1 MDSIITNAPTNQFA
15 RKAYFWKQVNNIKNQ
30 TGLPSNT
37 GYRFFNAIDLEA
49 EYRRLSKRKVQQ
61 NVARQATRAL
71 QKRQMKQ
78 VAKQVAQIAQTRR
91 LVQEQKE
98 EKEHK
103 EDLYNNQINEY
114 INLRN
119 PQRLDVFEFKLVD
132 LPLLNIAAEM
142 LRTLILPNLRSN
154 SMVRVFDGTNFI
166 NINSAPLLI
175 QDRTNIHDYFEL
187 AQILIRILNQQ
198 YYGNSL
204 IIQIIPIITTNPKL
218 NRLYDGFY
226 NCAIAPVIY
235 HLAQLTQDKNNKCKI
250 NKLKKLNNKVLEEKN
265 GANEDIIQQIAE
277 ISKFKLSIVDKMKIV
292 WKEFEPLKAK
302 QKKNTNILMEVKGN
316 HLVSKYEE
324 QLNEIK
330 TEGYIFSVKFHL
342 VEFNKFKD
350 KKIEWHSD
358 LTEIATLN
366 PTADVISS
374 KNSLLAVILQDKIHK
389 KIFNEY
395 EKYPDAFGDGGVGK
409 AKFLEQNP
417 QFQHYKPNKYDSIL
431 LESDIKGIYYR
442 TKKSNPN
449 NFKYDHNHSYKSF
462 KQSGIYKKIPVID
475 GCCNI
480 NRYVSELDE
489 KLLDKNGLF
498 FIDKELDDDY
508 ELDKKYYD
516 SNGWYPI
523 EIVKE
528 YYLVHN
534 QNPMIK
540 QMMFGT
546 DTFDIDETKMT
557 NAQFRTFIGKT
568 YSQNARN
575 TWRTNNYSEF
585 LRARYIL
592 KDNIL
597 NINENDGVYSVTYK
611 KNTPQ
616 WCMPIIYTYV
626 LRHQNFIM
634 QSFLRKLNQ
643 IPVHVCVDGIE
654 LEKKSNIFPL
664 GSLPGQ
670 WKLEKINMKV
680 AQNPFELKPGHSYK
694 VPNCL
699 NYEEIEDM
707 IKLIENNKYIH
718 IGGAGGNGKT
728 HKLKQLANVYGSAGV
743 CATTHQAVREL
754 NNTDAKTFYAMLN
767 IKNEQPTY
775 IRPLYLLDECSMLN
789 AENLLKIIEKAP
801 NSKIILFGDFCQ
813 LPVVEG
819 TNIDDHEIYE
829 QFTKIEL
836 TKNWRQEA
844 DPEFY
849 DLCCKL
855 RNGLTYDESIKI
867 INTLNTRVLK
877 LPSYNTKDDI
887 YICGINSQVDAI
899 NSKFKL
905 ENGCKVIATK
915 TEMGYVN
922 GLKGIYMNGNVNW
935 NDGTHTD
942 KPKHIEKNYSSTIHK
957 AQGSTYSGNVI
968 IDPSR
973 LFEKNHLY
981 VALTRATNFKNI
993 YLTQP
998 ININTFVQTCY
1009 VDMAEYDD

>member
-1 MDSIITNAPTNQFA
+1 MDPIIANAPIQQFA
-15 RKAYFWKQVNNIKNQ
+15 RKAYFWRQVNILRNQ
-30 TGLPSNT
+30 TNLPSHV
-37 GYRFFNAIDLEA
+37 GYRYFNARDLEA
-49 EYRRLSKRKVQQ
+49 EYRRLSRRQIQQ
-61 NVARQATRAL
+61 NIARQATKVL
-71 QKRQMKQ
+71 QKRKIKQ
-78 VAKQVAQIAQTRR
+78 VAKQVAQIAQTRII
-91 LVQEQKE
+91 QEQKE
-98 EKEHK
+98 ENEYKET
-103 EDLYNNQINEY
+103 LYDNQINQY
-114 INLRN
+114 VYLRS
-119 PQRLDVFEFKLVD
+119 PQRLDVLEFKLVG
-132 LPLLNIAAEM
+132 LPGLQNAAEM
-142 LRTLILPNLRSN
+142 LRTLILPRLQFN
-154 SMVRVFDGTNFI
+154 SMVRVFDGSNFI
-166 NINSAPLLI
+166 NINSAPLLR
-175 QDRTNIHDYFEL
+175 QDRTNVHDYFEL

-277 ISKFKLSIVDKMKIV
+277 ISKFKLSIVDRMKTV

-330 TEGYIFSVKFHL
+330 TEGDIFSVKFSE

-374 KNSLLAVILQDKIHK
+374 KNTLLAVILQDKIHK
-389 KIFNEY
+389 KIFNEC
-395 EKYPDAFGDGGVGK
+395 ESYPDAFGDGGVGK

-417 QFQHYKPNKYDSIL
+417 QFQHYKPNKYDSVL
-431 LESDIKGIYYR
+431 LESNIKSIYFR

-462 KQSGIYKKIPVID
+462 KQSGIYKKIPVIE

-480 NRYVSELDE
+480 NKYVSELDE

-498 FIDKELDDDY
+498 FVDKELDDDY

-523 EIVKE
+523 EIIKE

-568 YSQNARN
+568 YSQNAQN

-585 LRARYIL
+585 LRARYVL

-597 NINENDGVYSVTYK
+597 NIDETSESIYSITYK

-626 LRHQNFIM
+626 LRHQKFIM

-654 LEKKSNIFPL
+654 LENKSNIFPL

-680 AQNPFELKPGHSYK
+680 DQNPFELKSSHSYK
-694 VPNCL
+694 VPDCL
-699 NYEEIEDM
+699 NYKEIEDM
-707 IKLIENNKYIH
+707 IKIIENNKYIH

-754 NNTDAKTFYAMLN
+754 NNDDAKTFYAMLN
-767 IKNEQPTY
+767 IKNERPTY

-801 NSKIILFGDFCQ
+801 DSKIILFGDFCQ

-829 QFTKIEL
+829 RFKKIEL
-836 TKNWRQEA
+836 TENWRQKA

-849 DLCCKL
+849 NLCCRL
-855 RNGLTYDESIKI
+855 RDGLTYNEAIEI
-867 INTLNTRVLK
+867 IDILNTRVLE
-877 LPSYNTKDDI
+877 LPTYNTKDDI
-887 YICGINSQVDAI
+887 YICGVNKQVDAI
-899 NSKFKL
+899 NALFKL

-915 TEMGYVN
+915 TEKNYVN
-922 GLKGIYMNGNVNW
+922 GLKGIYMDGNVNW

-942 KPKHIEKNYSSTIHK
+942 KPKNIEKNYASTVHK

-968 IDPSR
+968 INPSR

-981 VALTRATNFKNI
+981 VALTRAIKFSSI
-993 YLTQP
+993 YLTEP
-998 ININTFVQTCY
+998 ININTFIQTCY
-1009 VDMAEYDD
+1009 VDMEGDY